1 MIYFPNDSLDPA
13 YNQAFEE
20 CAFELDAREDVLLI
34 WRNRPAVVCGRYQNL
49 FQEVHVPT
57 AMARGVALV
66 RRTTGGGCVYH
77 DPGNVNYALITD
89 YRDGMGY
96 DAVLD
101 RVVSVLRAVGVP
113 AERSG
118 SSALAVAGRKV
129 SGSAQRI
136 SKGRL
141 LHHGTMLFSADL
153 TALRALAN
161 GHSPCYRSKAVVSAP
176 APVTNIGEHLPKDR
190 DVCDF
195 VQDLARAF
203 APERTERADFT
214 GRAEALAEEK
224 YRAWRWTFANSPK
237 FTFERA
243 CAPWGS
249 PMQIEYAAE
258 KAVMRDVRIS
268 GERGP
273 ALSAALEGARL
284 ELGELRERVGS
295 ALSDQERTE
304 QFIGCLL

>member
-20 CAFELDAREDVLLI
+20 CAFELETREDVLLI
-34 WRNRPAVVCGRYQNL
+34 WRNHPAVVCGRYQNL

-57 AMARGVALV
+57 AMARNVALV

-101 RVVSVLRAVGVP
+101 RVTGVLRRLGIPVD
-113 AERSG
+113 RSG
-118 SSALAVAGRKV
+118 SSALAIDGKKI
-129 SGSAQRI
+129 SGSAQRV
-136 SKGRL
+136 SHGRL
-141 LHHGTMLFSADL
+141 LHHGTLLFSADL
-153 TALRALAN
+153 MSLRALAN
-161 GHSPCYRSKAVVSAP
+161 GHSPCYRSKAILSEP
-176 APVTNIGEHLPKDR
+176 APVTNIGQHISSGM
-190 DVCDF
+190 DVCGF
-195 VQDLARAF
+195 VGELAKAF
-203 APERTERADFT
+203 APERTEAADFA
-214 GRAEALAEEK
+214 GRAESLAAEK
-224 YRAWRWTFANSPK
+224 YRAWKWTFANSPK

-249 PMQIEYAAE
+249 PMQIAYAAE

-284 ELGELRERVGS
+284 ELGELRERICEVLGD
-295 ALSDQERTE
+295 AERTE
-304 QFIGCLL
+304 ALIACLL